1 MGFQPVV
8 EEIVTGWKPIP
19 RRIYMTS
26 RKPVSLPIDVSPR
39 ASDEDSSV
47 EDGLSEDTLE
57 LVAALAETRRR
68 LLEEVGQVIVGQ
80 SDVLDQILT
89 ALFAKGHCVMTGVPG
104 LAKTLIV
111 SSLAKTLSLHFK
123 RIQFTPDLMPT
134 DITGTMVLAED
145 QAHHGSQGHRSFAFQ
160 SGPIFTNMLLADEIN
175 RTPPKT
181 QAALLEGMQER
192 RVTVGGVTHPLPEP
206 FLVLATQNPIEQEG
220 TYTLPEAQLD
230 RFLFMINVDYP
241 WLSEEQEI
249 LIETTLDST
258 PSMDAMLTSEQI
270 MKFQNLVRRVPVSRY
285 VANYAT
291 RLARSTRP
299 DDSIAS
305 DFIPKWV
312 QWGCGPR
319 AGQALL
325 LAAKSHVLLSGRFNV
340 SVRDIRKFVH
350 PVFRHR
356 FGLNFTAVSE
366 GYDTDTIIDWLLE
379 AVPVIQDDQPKPG
392 FFGKLWGGKKEATT

>member
-1 MGFQPVV
+1 MASPKKTNAHAG
-8 EEIVTGWKPIP
+8 EG
-19 RRIYMTS
+19 S
-26 RKPVSLPIDVSPR
+26 VSLPIDVSPR
-39 ASDEDSSV
+39 EAAQDSSF
-47 EDGLSEDTLE
+47 EDALPEDTVE

-80 SDVLDQILT
+80 AEVLDQILT

-111 SSLAKTLSLHFK
+111 SSLAKTLSLDFK

-134 DITGTMVLAED
+134 DITGTMVLAEGD
-145 QAHHGSQGHRSFAFQ
+145 QAHPGGRGHRSFAFQ

-241 WLSEEQEI
+241 SLDEEQEI
-249 LIETTLDST
+249 LIKTTLDSI
-258 PSMDAMLTSEQI
+258 PQLGALLTRDDI
-270 MKFQNLVRRVPVSRY
+270 LRFQNLVRRVPVSRY
-285 VANYAT
+285 VANYAA
-291 RLARSTRP
+291 RLARATRP
-299 DDSIAS
+299 DDSLAP

-366 GYDTDTIIDWLLE
+366 GYDTDTIIDRLLE
-379 AVPVIQDDQPKPG
+379 AVPVIHDDQPKPG
-392 FFGKLWGGKKEATT
+392 FFGKLWSGKKKASVK

>member
-1 MGFQPVV
+1 
-8 EEIVTGWKPIP
+8 
-19 RRIYMTS
+19 
-26 RKPVSLPIDVSPR
+26 
-39 ASDEDSSV
+39 
-47 EDGLSEDTLE
+47 LE
-57 LVAALAETRRR
+57 LVAALAATRTR
-68 LLEEVGQVIVGQ
+68 LLDEVGQIIVGQ
-80 SDVLDQILT
+80 KEVLDQVLT

-104 LAKTLIV
+104 LAKTLMV
-111 SSLAKTLSLHFK
+111 SSLSKTLSLDFK

-134 DITGTMVLAED
+134 DITGTMVLAEGD
-145 QAHHGSQGHRSFAFQ
+145 QGHRSFAFR
-160 SGPIFTNMLLADEIN
+160 SGPIFTHMLLADEIN

-181 QAALLEGMQER
+181 QAALLESMQER
-192 RVTVGGVTHPLPEP
+192 HVTVGGVTHPLPEP

-241 WLSEEQEI
+241 SLEEEQEI
-249 LIETTLDST
+249 LIRTTLDAM
-258 PSMDAMLTSEQI
+258 PSLGSMITRDEIRQ
-270 MKFQNLVRRVPVSRY
+270 FQNLVRRVPVSRY
-285 VANYAT
+285 VANYAA

-299 DDSIAS
+299 NDAIAP

-340 SVRDIRKFVH
+340 SVNDIRKFVH

-366 GYDTDTIIDWLLE
+366 GYDTDTMIDWLLE
-379 AVPVIQDDQPKPG
+379 AVPVIPDEKRKSG
-392 FFGKLWGGKKEATT
+392 FFGRFFGKRKKSTVK

>member
-1 MGFQPVV
+1 
-8 EEIVTGWKPIP
+8 
-19 RRIYMTS
+19 MTS
-26 RKPVSLPIDVSPR
+26 RKSASLPIDLSPR
-39 ASDEDSSV
+39 EAVEDNSV
-47 EDGLSEDTLE
+47 EDGLSEDALE
-57 LVAALAETRRR
+57 MVAALAETRNR
-68 LLEEVGQVIVGQ
+68 LLKEVGQVIVGQ

-134 DITGTMVLAED
+134 DITGTMVLAESD
-145 QAHHGSQGHRSFAFQ
+145 ETNHGQGGHGGRGHRSFAFQ
-160 SGPIFTNMLLADEIN
+160 SGPIFTNLLLADEIN

-192 RVTVGGVTHPLPEP
+192 RVTVGGATHPLPEP

-241 WLSEEQEI
+241 SLDEEQEI
-249 LIETTLDST
+249 LIKTTLDSI
-258 PSMDAMLTSEQI
+258 PQLGALLTRDDI
-270 MKFQNLVRRVPVSRY
+270 LRFQNLVRRVPVSRY
-285 VANYAT
+285 VANYAA
-291 RLARSTRP
+291 RLARATRP
-299 DDSIAS
+299 DDSLAP

-379 AVPVIQDDQPKPG
+379 AVPVIHDDQPKPG
-392 FFGKLWGGKKEATT
+392 LLEKLWSGR

>member
-1 MGFQPVV
+1 MVSP
-8 EEIVTGWKPIP
+8 EETETHPDEG
-19 RRIYMTS
+19 S
-26 RKPVSLPIDVSPR
+26 LSLPIDLSPR
-39 ASDEDSSV
+39 AVEEDSSF
-47 EDGLSEDTLE
+47 EDELLDDTLE
-57 LVAALAETRRR
+57 LVAALAETRTR
-68 LLEEVGQVIVGQ
+68 LLSEVGQVIVGQ
-80 SDVLDQILT
+80 KDVLDQVLT

-104 LAKTLIV
+104 LAKTLMV
-111 SSLAKTLSLHFK
+111 SSLAKTLSLDFK

-134 DITGTMVLAED
+134 DITGTMVLAD
-145 QAHHGSQGHRSFAFQ
+145 GDQGHRSFTFQ

-192 RVTVGGVTHPLPEP
+192 HVSVGGVTYPLPEP

-241 WLSEEQEI
+241 SMEEEQEI
-249 LIETTLDST
+249 LIKTTLDSI
-258 PSMDAMLTSEQI
+258 PRLAAMLTREQI
-270 MKFQNLVRRVPVSRY
+270 MRFQNLVRRVPVSQY
-285 VANYAT
+285 VANYAA

-299 DDSIAS
+299 SDSIAP

-319 AGQALL
+319 AGQSLL

-340 SVRDIRKFVH
+340 SVQDIRKFVH

-379 AVPVIQDDQPKPG
+379 AVPVIEDDEAKPG
-392 FFGKLWGGKKEATT
+392 LFGKLLGGKKKASVK

>member
-1 MGFQPVV
+1 MTQPKS
-8 EEIVTGWKPIP
+8 I
-19 RRIYMTS
+19 
-26 RKPVSLPIDVSPR
+26 SLPIDVSPR
-39 ASDEDSSV
+39 EAASDSSFG
-47 EDGLSEDTLE
+47 DALSEDTVE
-57 LVAALAETRRR
+57 LVAALAETRKR
-68 LLEEVGQVIVGQ
+68 LMKEVGQVIVGQ
-80 SDVLDQILT
+80 EEVLDQILT

-111 SSLAKTLSLHFK
+111 SSLAKTLSLEFK

-134 DITGTMVLAED
+134 DITGTMVLAEAD
-145 QAHHGSQGHRSFAFQ
+145 PAQQGGRGHRSFAFQ

-192 RVTVGGVTHPLPEP
+192 RVTVGGVTHSLPEP

-241 WLSEEQEI
+241 SLDEEQEI
-249 LIETTLDST
+249 LIKTTLDSI
-258 PSMDAMLTSEQI
+258 PQLGSLLTRDDI
-270 MKFQNLVRRVPVSRY
+270 LRFQNLVRRVPVSRY
-285 VANYAT
+285 VANYAA
-291 RLARSTRP
+291 RLARATRP
-299 DDSIAS
+299 DDVLAP

-340 SVRDIRKFVH
+340 SVRDVRKFVH

-379 AVPVIQDDQPKPG
+379 AVPVIHDDQPKAG
-392 FFGKLWGGKKEATT
+392 FFGKLWGGKKKASVK

>member
-1 MGFQPVV
+1 
-8 EEIVTGWKPIP
+8 
-19 RRIYMTS
+19 
-26 RKPVSLPIDVSPR
+26 
-39 ASDEDSSV
+39 
-47 EDGLSEDTLE
+47 
-57 LVAALAETRRR
+57 
-68 LLEEVGQVIVGQ
+68 
-80 SDVLDQILT
+80 
-89 ALFAKGHCVMTGVPG
+89 
-104 LAKTLIV
+104 
-111 SSLAKTLSLHFK
+111 
-123 RIQFTPDLMPT
+123 
-134 DITGTMVLAED
+134 MVLAESD
-145 QAHHGSQGHRSFAFQ
+145 ETHHGRGAHGGRGHRSFAFQ

-192 RVTVGGVTHPLPEP
+192 RVTVGGATHPLPDP

-220 TYTLPEAQLD
+220 TYVLPEAQLD

-241 WLSEEQEI
+241 SLSEEQEI
-249 LIETTLDST
+249 LIKTTLDST
-258 PSMDAMLTSEQI
+258 PSLDAMLTSEQI
-270 MKFQNLVRRVPVSRY
+270 LKFQNLVRRVPVSRY

-299 DDSIAS
+299 DDSIAP

-340 SVRDIRKFVH
+340 SVEDIRKFVH

-379 AVPVIQDDQPKPG
+379 AVPVIHDDQPKPG
-392 FFGKLWGGKKEATT
+392 LLGKLWGGR

>member
-1 MGFQPVV
+1 
-8 EEIVTGWKPIP
+8 
-19 RRIYMTS
+19 MTS
-26 RKPVSLPIDVSPR
+26 QKRKNTHPDDGAISLPIDLSPR
-39 ASDEDSSV
+39 DATEDNSFEDE
-47 EDGLSEDTLE
+47 LAEDTVE
-57 LVAALAETRRR
+57 LVAALAETRR
-68 LLEEVGQVIVGQ
+68 LLLREVGQVIVGQ
-80 SDVLDQILT
+80 SEVLDQVLT

-104 LAKTLIV
+104 LAKTLMV
-111 SSLAKTLSLHFK
+111 SSLAKTLSLEFK

-134 DITGTMVLAED
+134 DITGTMVLAEGD
-145 QAHHGSQGHRSFAFQ
+145 HGHRSFAFQ

-192 RVTVGGVTHPLPEP
+192 RVTVGGVTHSLPEP

-241 WLSEEQEI
+241 SLSEEQEI
-249 LIETTLDST
+249 LIKTTLDSS
-258 PSMDAMLTSEQI
+258 PRLGALLTSEQI
-270 MKFQNLVRRVPVSRY
+270 KRFQNLVRRVPVSRY
-285 VANYAT
+285 VANYAA
-291 RLARSTRP
+291 RLARATRP
-299 DDSIAS
+299 DDSLAP

-340 SVRDIRKFVH
+340 SVQDIRKFVH

-366 GYDTDTIIDWLLE
+366 GYDTDIIIDWLLK
-379 AVPVIQDDQPKPG
+379 AVPVIHDDQPKSG
-392 FFGKLWGGKKEATT
+392 FFGQLWSGKKKATT

>member
-1 MGFQPVV
+1 MTVPDKTDEHFDEGTPGFPLDLSPPVV
-8 EEIVTGWKPIP
+8 EEDN
-19 RRIYMTS
+19 S
-26 RKPVSLPIDVSPR
+26 FESEL
-39 ASDEDSSV
+39 SDN
-47 EDGLSEDTLE
+47 TLE
-57 LVAALAETRRR
+57 VVAALAATRKR
-68 LLEEVGQVIVGQ
+68 LMDEVGKVIIGQ
-80 SDVLDQILT
+80 KDVLDQVLT

-104 LAKTLIV
+104 LAKTLMV
-111 SSLAKTLSLHFK
+111 SSLARTLSLEFK

-134 DITGTMVLAED
+134 DITGTMVLAE
-145 QAHHGSQGHRSFAFQ
+145 SEERYRSFSFR
-160 SGPIFTNMLLADEIN
+160 SGPVFTNILLADEIN

-192 RVTVGGVTHPLPEP
+192 SVTVGGVTHPLPKP

-220 TYTLPEAQLD
+220 TYALPEAQLD

-241 WLSEEQEI
+241 SLDEEEEI
-249 LIETTLDST
+249 LLKTTLDKLPT
-258 PSMDAMLTSEQI
+258 LGSMITRDEI
-270 MKFQNLVRRVPVSRY
+270 MQFQNVVRRVPVSRY
-285 VANYAT
+285 VANYAA

-299 DDSIAS
+299 GDSIAP

-325 LAAKSHVLLSGRFNV
+325 LAAKAHALLSGRFNV
-340 SVRDIRKFVH
+340 SVNDIRKFVH

-356 FGLNFTAVSE
+356 FGLTFTAVSE

-379 AVPVIQDDQPKPG
+379 SVPVIHDDQPKAKLFSK
-392 FFGKLWGGKKEATT
+392 FFGSRRRKKKASVK

>member
-1 MGFQPVV
+1 
-8 EEIVTGWKPIP
+8 
-19 RRIYMTS
+19 
-26 RKPVSLPIDVSPR
+26 
-39 ASDEDSSV
+39 
-47 EDGLSEDTLE
+47 
-57 LVAALAETRRR
+57 ETRR
-68 LLEEVGQVIVGQ
+68 LLLREVGQVIVGQ
-80 SDVLDQILT
+80 SEVLDQVLT

-104 LAKTLIV
+104 LAKTLMV
-111 SSLAKTLSLHFK
+111 SSLAKTLSLEFK

-134 DITGTMVLAED
+134 DITGTMVLAEGD
-145 QAHHGSQGHRSFAFQ
+145 HGHRSFTFQ

-241 WLSEEQEI
+241 SLSEEQEI
-249 LIETTLDST
+249 LIKTTLDSS
-258 PSMDAMLTSEQI
+258 PRLGALLTSEQI
-270 MKFQNLVRRVPVSRY
+270 MRFQNLVRRVPVSRY
-285 VANYAT
+285 VANYAA
-291 RLARSTRP
+291 RLARATRP
-299 DDSIAS
+299 NDSFAP

-340 SVRDIRKFVH
+340 SVRDIRNFVH

-379 AVPVIQDDQPKPG
+379 AVPVIHDDQPKPG
-392 FFGKLWGGKKEATT
+392 FFGTLWSRKKKATT

>member
-1 MGFQPVV
+1 
-8 EEIVTGWKPIP
+8 
-19 RRIYMTS
+19 MTS
-26 RKPVSLPIDVSPR
+26 PKPASLPIDVSPR
-39 ASDEDSSV
+39 ASGEDSCFGD
-47 EDGLSEDTLE
+47 ELSEDAVE
-57 LVAALAETRRR
+57 LVAALAETRRL

-80 SDVLDQILT
+80 AEVLDQILT
-89 ALFAKGHCVMTGVPG
+89 ALFAKGHCVMNGVPG

-111 SSLAKTLSLHFK
+111 SSLAKTLSLDFK

-134 DITGTMVLAED
+134 DITGTMVLAEED
-145 QAHHGSQGHRSFAFQ
+145 QPNGGGRGHRAFAFQ
-160 SGPIFTNMLLADEIN
+160 SGPVFTNMLLADEIN

-220 TYTLPEAQLD
+220 TYALPEAQLD
-230 RFLFMINVDYP
+230 RFLFMINVGYP
-241 WLSEEQEI
+241 SLDEEQEI
-249 LIETTLDST
+249 LIKTTLDSI
-258 PSMDAMLTSEQI
+258 PQLGALLTRNDILQ
-270 MKFQNLVRRVPVSRY
+270 FQNLVRRVPVSRY
-285 VANYAT
+285 VANYAA
-291 RLARSTRP
+291 RLARATRP
-299 DDSIAS
+299 GDTIAP

-379 AVPVIQDDQPKPG
+379 AVPVIHDDQPKPG
-392 FFGKLWGGKKEATT
+392 LLEKLWGRKKEAT

>member
-1 MGFQPVV
+1 
-8 EEIVTGWKPIP
+8 
-19 RRIYMTS
+19 MTS
-26 RKPVSLPIDVSPR
+26 QNRKNTHPDDGAVSLPIDLSPR
-39 ASDEDSSV
+39 DATEDSSF
-47 EDGLSEDTLE
+47 EDELAEDTVE
-57 LVAALAETRRR
+57 LVAALAETRR
-68 LLEEVGQVIVGQ
+68 LLLREVGQVIVGQ
-80 SDVLDQILT
+80 SEVLDQVLT

-104 LAKTLIV
+104 LAKTLMV
-111 SSLAKTLSLHFK
+111 SSLAKTLSLEFK

-134 DITGTMVLAED
+134 DITGTMVLAEGD
-145 QAHHGSQGHRSFAFQ
+145 HGHRSFAFQ

-241 WLSEEQEI
+241 SLSEEQEI
-249 LIETTLDST
+249 LIKTTLDSS
-258 PSMDAMLTSEQI
+258 PRLGALLTSEQI
-270 MKFQNLVRRVPVSRY
+270 KRFQNLVRRVPVSRY
-285 VANYAT
+285 VANYAA
-291 RLARSTRP
+291 RLARATRP
-299 DDSIAS
+299 DDSLAP

-340 SVRDIRKFVH
+340 SVQDIRKFVH

-366 GYDTDTIIDWLLE
+366 GYDTDIIIDWLLE
-379 AVPVIQDDQPKPG
+379 AVPVIHDDQPKSG
-392 FFGKLWGGKKEATT
+392 FFGQLWSGKKKATT

>member
-1 MGFQPVV
+1 
-8 EEIVTGWKPIP
+8 
-19 RRIYMTS
+19 
-26 RKPVSLPIDVSPR
+26 
-39 ASDEDSSV
+39 
-47 EDGLSEDTLE
+47 
-57 LVAALAETRRR
+57 
-68 LLEEVGQVIVGQ
+68 VGQVIVGQ
-80 SDVLDQILT
+80 AEVLDQVLT

-104 LAKTLIV
+104 LAKTLMV
-111 SSLAKTLSLHFK
+111 SSLAKTLSLEFK

-134 DITGTMVLAED
+134 DITGTMVLAEGG
-145 QAHHGSQGHRSFAFQ
+145 HGHRSFAFQ

-241 WLSEEQEI
+241 SLDEEQEI
-249 LIETTLDST
+249 LIKTTLDSI
-258 PSMDAMLTSEQI
+258 PQLGALLTRDDI
-270 MKFQNLVRRVPVSRY
+270 LRFQNLVRRVPVSRY
-285 VANYAT
+285 VANYAA
-291 RLARSTRP
+291 RLARATRP
-299 DDSIAS
+299 DDALAP

-340 SVRDIRKFVH
+340 CVQDIRKFVH

-379 AVPVIQDDQPKPG
+379 AVPVIHDDQPKPG
-392 FFGKLWGGKKEATT
+392 FFGKLWSGKKKASVK

>member
-1 MGFQPVV
+1 
-8 EEIVTGWKPIP
+8 
-19 RRIYMTS
+19 MTS
-26 RKPVSLPIDVSPR
+26 RKSVSLPIDVSPR
-39 ASDEDSSV
+39 EAAEDSSF
-47 EDGLSEDTLE
+47 EDELSEDTVE
-57 LVAALAETRRR
+57 LVAALAETRRL

-80 SDVLDQILT
+80 SDVLDQVLT

-104 LAKTLIV
+104 LAKTLMV
-111 SSLAKTLSLHFK
+111 SSLAKTLSLDFK

-134 DITGTMVLAED
+134 DITGTMMLAEGE
-145 QAHHGSQGHRSFAFQ
+145 HGHRSFAFQ
-160 SGPIFTNMLLADEIN
+160 SGPVFTNMLLADEIN

-241 WLSEEQEI
+241 SLKDEQEI
-249 LIETTLDST
+249 LIKTTLDSS
-258 PSMDAMLTSEQI
+258 PSLGAMLSREQI
-270 MKFQNLVRRVPVSRY
+270 MRFQNLVRRVPVSRY
-285 VANYAT
+285 VANYAA

-299 DDSIAS
+299 GDSIAP

-379 AVPVIQDDQPKPG
+379 AVPVIHDDQPKPSL
-392 FFGKLWGGKKEATT
+392 FGKMWSAVVG

>member
-1 MGFQPVV
+1 
-8 EEIVTGWKPIP
+8 
-19 RRIYMTS
+19 MTVS
-26 RKPVSLPIDVSPR
+26 KPVSLPIDLSPR
-39 ASDEDSSV
+39 EIAEGNSLDDA
-47 EDGLSEDTLE
+47 LSGDTVQM
-57 LVAALAETRRR
+57 VAALADTRRR
-68 LLEEVGQVIVGQ
+68 MLEEVGRVIVGQ
-80 SDVLDQILT
+80 RDVLDLILT

-104 LAKTLIV
+104 LAKTLMV
-111 SSLAKTLSLHFK
+111 SSLAKTLSLDFK

-134 DITGTMVLAED
+134 DITGTMVLAEGD
-145 QAHHGSQGHRSFAFQ
+145 KSQSGGWGHRSFAFHR
-160 SGPIFTNMLLADEIN
+160 GPIFTSMLLADEIN

-181 QAALLEGMQER
+181 QAALLEGMQEG
-192 RVTVGGVTHPLPEP
+192 RVTVGGVTHRLPEP

-220 TYTLPEAQLD
+220 TYALPEAQLD
-230 RFLFMINVDYP
+230 RFLFMIHVDYP
-241 WLSEEQEI
+241 SLAEEQEI
-249 LIETTLDST
+249 LLKTTLDLVPVLES
-258 PSMDAMLTSEQI
+258 MLTGEQI
-270 MKFQNLVRRVPVSRY
+270 LRFQELVRRVPVSRY
-285 VANYAT
+285 VANYAA

-299 DDSIAS
+299 DDAIAP

-340 SVRDIRKFVH
+340 SVRDVRRFVH

-379 AVPVIQDDQPKPG
+379 AVPVIRDDQPEPG
-392 FFGKLWGGKKEATT
+392 WLGKLWRGNKKAKE

>member
-1 MGFQPVV
+1 MASTNKTNTHPG
-8 EEIVTGWKPIP
+8 EG
-19 RRIYMTS
+19 S
-26 RKPVSLPIDVSPR
+26 VSLPIDVSPR
-39 ASDEDSSV
+39 EAVQDSSL
-47 EDGLSEDTLE
+47 EDALSEDTVE
-57 LVAALAETRRR
+57 LVAALAETRKR

-80 SDVLDQILT
+80 AEVLDQILT

-134 DITGTMVLAED
+134 DITGTMVLAEGGD
-145 QAHHGSQGHRSFAFQ
+145 QRHRSFAFQ

-241 WLSEEQEI
+241 SLDEEQEI
-249 LIETTLDST
+249 LIKTTLDSI
-258 PSMDAMLTSEQI
+258 PQLGALLTRDDI
-270 MKFQNLVRRVPVSRY
+270 LRFQNLVRRVPVSRY
-285 VANYAT
+285 VANYAA
-291 RLARSTRP
+291 RLARATRP
-299 DDSIAS
+299 DDTIAP

-340 SVRDIRKFVH
+340 SVHDVRKFVH

-379 AVPVIQDDQPKPG
+379 AVPVIHDDEAKPG
-392 FFGKLWGGKKEATT
+392 LFGKVWGAVVG

>member
-39 ASDEDSSV
+39 ASDEDSSF
-47 EDGLSEDTLE
+47 EDELSGDTVE
-57 LVAALAETRRR
+57 LVAALAETRNR

-80 SDVLDQILT
+80 SDVLDQVLT

-104 LAKTLIV
+104 LAKTLMV
-111 SSLAKTLSLHFK
+111 SSLAKTLSLDFK

-134 DITGTMVLAED
+134 DITGTMVLAEG
-145 QAHHGSQGHRSFAFQ
+145 AQGHRSFAFQ

-241 WLSEEQEI
+241 SLSEEQEI
-249 LIETTLDST
+249 LIKTTLDST
-258 PSMDAMLTSEQI
+258 PSLGAMLTSEQI

-299 DDSIAS
+299 DDSIAP

-379 AVPVIQDDQPKPG
+379 AVPVIHDDQPKPG
-392 FFGKLWGGKKEATT
+392 LLGKLWGGKKKATT

>member
-1 MGFQPVV
+1 MKRSS
-8 EEIVTGWKPIP
+8 TNKDAP
-19 RRIYMTS
+19 RGDGAA
-26 RKPVSLPIDVSPR
+26 SLPIDLSPR
-39 ASDEDSSV
+39 EAVEDSSF
-47 EDGLSEDTLE
+47 ENGLPDNTLE
-57 LVAALAETRRR
+57 LVAALAATRTR
-68 LLEEVGQVIVGQ
+68 LLDEVGQVIVGQ
-80 SDVLDQILT
+80 KEVLDQVLT

-104 LAKTLIV
+104 LAKTLMV
-111 SSLAKTLSLHFK
+111 SSLAKTLSLDFK

-134 DITGTMVLAED
+134 DITGTMVLAEGD
-145 QAHHGSQGHRSFAFQ
+145 QGHRSFTFR

-181 QAALLEGMQER
+181 QAALLESMQER
-192 RVTVGGVTHPLPEP
+192 HVTVGGVTHTLPEP

-220 TYTLPEAQLD
+220 TYKLPEAQLD

-241 WLSEEQEI
+241 SLEEEQEI
-249 LIETTLDST
+249 LLRTTLDSM
-258 PSMDAMLTSEQI
+258 PSLGSMITRDEI
-270 MKFQNLVRRVPVSRY
+270 MQFQNLVRRVPVSRY
-285 VANYAT
+285 VANYAA

-299 DDSIAS
+299 NDAIAP
-305 DFIPKWV
+305 DFISKWV

-325 LAAKSHVLLSGRFNV
+325 LAAKSHVLLSGRVNV
-340 SVRDIRKFVH
+340 SVNDIRKFVH

-379 AVPVIQDDQPKPG
+379 AVPVIPEENKKSG
-392 FFGKLWGGKKEATT
+392 YFGGIFGKKKKSTVK

>member
-1 MGFQPVV
+1 MASD
-8 EEIVTGWKPIP
+8 KPP
-19 RRIYMTS
+19 
-26 RKPVSLPIDVSPR
+26 SLPIDLSAREAP
-39 ASDEDSSV
+39 DEDALDNESSENTV
-47 EDGLSEDTLE
+47 E
-57 LVAALAETRRR
+57 LVAALAEKRRR

-80 SDVLDQILT
+80 KDVLDLVLT
-89 ALFAKGHCVMTGVPG
+89 ALFARGHCVMTGVPG
-104 LAKTLIV
+104 LAKTLMV
-111 SSLAKTLSLHFK
+111 SSLAKTLSLEFK

-134 DITGTMVLAED
+134 DITGTMVLAEGD
-145 QAHHGSQGHRSFAFQ
+145 HRHRSFAFQ
-160 SGPIFTNMLLADEIN
+160 SGPVFTNMLLADEIN

-192 RVTVGGVTHPLPEP
+192 RVTVGGVTHTLPEP

-220 TYTLPEAQLD
+220 TYMLPEAQLD

-241 WLSEEQEI
+241 SLDDEQEI
-249 LIETTLDST
+249 LIKTTLDSS
-258 PSMDAMLTSEQI
+258 PSLGSMITRDEILR
-270 MKFQNLVRRVPVSRY
+270 FQNLVRRVPVSRY
-285 VANYAT
+285 VANYAA

-299 DDSIAS
+299 DDAVAPE
-305 DFIPKWV
+305 FIPKCV

-340 SVRDIRKFVH
+340 SVQDIRKFVH

-356 FGLNFTAVSE
+356 FGLNFTAISE

-379 AVPVIQDDQPKPG
+379 AVPVIHDDEPKPG
-392 FFGKLWGGKKEATT
+392 LFGKLMGAVRN